1 MKKQLFVWASGIL
14 MVACSTAPQGEIKE
28 GHIDII
34 PAFENLTELK
44 VSHLGKNIRY
54 VPLETT
60 DSSLVIDYA
69 CKLKLSGDKLIV
81 SYRMKMI
88 MHCFLFDAKTGKFIR
103 EIGHRGEDASGYSE
117 PKNYVHPVTGNIY
130 FHRQPNKLVKYNQEG
145 EFLGEV
151 LMPNGLSSGFYPL
164 LTQNGML
171 VYEEEPFNPQYTKAL
186 YYLDEVKGK
195 MGDVALHR
203 MQNNDGYNMKK
214 MHRFHLFG
222 SAATTHG
229 LLNYTGLTKI
239 EYKDDTQAISTPNY
253 PAVWSVEDEFH
264 FHEPLGDTIF
274 QVKGL
279 KLEPYRI
286 FDLGER
292 RLPAEDRGKREGNED
307 KLTMAYVLETPEL
320 IFFQCAQD
328 LYNEVTMYNG
338 LYRKSDET
346 LMMGPT
352 EKGFTDDLT
361 GFLPFHPKAKTLD
374 GGFMGILRVEDIQEW
389 IEEHPDVKLEG
400 ALAPLKGLADDA
412 NPVVVIVEP

>member
-1 MKKQLFVWASGIL
+1 
-14 MVACSTAPQGEIKE
+14 
-28 GHIDII
+28 
-34 PAFENLTELK
+34 
-44 VSHLGKNIRY
+44 
-54 VPLETT
+54 
-60 DSSLVIDYA
+60 
-69 CKLKLSGDKLIV
+69 
-81 SYRMKMI
+81 
-88 MHCFLFDAKTGKFIR
+88 
-103 EIGHRGEDASGYSE
+103 
-117 PKNYVHPVTGNIY
+117 
-130 FHRQPNKLVKYNQEG
+130 
-145 EFLGEV
+145 
-151 LMPNGLSSGFYPL
+151 
-164 LTQNGML
+164 ML

-186 YYLDEVKGK
+186 YYLDEAKGK
-195 MGDVALHR
+195 IGNVDLRRVL
-203 MQNNDGYNMKK
+203 NSDGYNMKK
-214 MHRFHLFG
+214 MHRFHFFG

-338 LYRKSDET
+338 LYRKSDEA